1 MEPSS
6 RFTGKPSLEEYC
18 LLVPDISREESS
30 RQIELLPESYFRLY
44 PAGKLARFARILSRI
59 DASRPYHFEV
69 EETSKGDVEVR
80 VIALERSFFFSLVSG
95 ALSAGG
101 LDIQSGDIF
110 TYSMGIPEDSLPE
123 DRKRFSGQ
131 RRRGGRA
138 AGSGGYRRKSGTASE
153 MEPRKVVDIFRGRW
167 DCEKWRTAGDGR
179 LPDKRQEKELRG
191 SKAELERVLVRTL
204 SSLFEERKE
213 PKEAAYKPEERAKEI
228 VAEEL
233 SKRLLIQRE
242 MRTIPPFYPV
252 ELEVGEQSEGGTY
265 LHVRSQDTPFFLY
278 TLGTV
283 LALHDISIEHV
294 EIKTSV
300 YGIEDTFFVRTLR
313 GNPVTD
319 SEQLNSIKLSI
330 LFTKQFTHYL
340 WNAPDPFRALLRFE
354 TLLRELRMSPESDS
368 VQALIADPN
377 VLRRLSRLLGASE
390 FLWEDFIRLQ
400 YENILPL
407 LSEDTIMK
415 NIDTSPEE
423 LEKELEERLSG
434 VHGFEEKKREL
445 NDFKD
450 RFTYLADLEHI
461 IDPQADFTFLS
472 AHLSTLADLVVR
484 SAFKIAWDYLAS
496 VYGTPRTVAD
506 LPTVYAVEGLGK
518 FGGRALGYASDIE
531 LLVLYRDAGETDG
544 DKRISNAEFFSHLV
558 KTASSV
564 IESKQEGIYRVDL
577 RLRPH
582 GSGGPLAVSLTQ
594 FVSYYRHEA
603 SSLEKLALVR
613 MRTVAGDSEFG
624 AQAERLR
631 DAVIYEGGT
640 IDIEELIRLRRVQ
653 AEKYATAER
662 PNVKYGPGGLI
673 DLEYCIQILQV
684 LEGSRAPE
692 LRTPYMHEVFRR
704 LAERGTLDAETTSI
718 LEGSYFFLRR
728 LINALRML
736 RGNALDLY
744 LPDRNSSEFLHLS
757 RRMGY
762 RENEGVS
769 AEEQLFIDYQ
779 KNSAVVRSFVE
790 HRLGKHAVVR
800 SGPGNIADI
809 LLSEKP
815 DEKEID
821 TLFKEGGFEDSR
833 RALSNIFTL
842 SSYWSD
848 TSRFIELALFAWDY
862 LRSSPD
868 PDMALN
874 NWERFVGAYAHPGE
888 HYMEIYRQPKRLEIL
903 LRIFAA
909 SQFLADLLMKNP
921 VFFSEVT
928 DPGKIRNPLE
938 YDDFYSE
945 LMEIRSRCSQE
956 DSDTWRRKLRMFR
969 HRHILRIGSRDICYG
984 APLEEVLGE
993 LTGLA
998 DGVLQNVLEYRFPHT
1013 AHTLCIF
1020 AFGKLGGKELN
1031 YSSDIDLVIIH
1042 DPEVSPKD
1050 GNMLN
1055 EDNLGEGENKRLR
1068 RQIRNLR
1075 GDIADLTEEGRV
1087 YRVDFR
1093 LRPYGSSGDLVFTPR
1108 QMQEYYRDAASL
1120 WEFQA
1125 LLKARPVAGDKP
1137 MGSRLL
1143 EKLYREAFRS
1153 LQPAKIIDQVL
1164 QARGSENDGTFEG
1177 NRNIKEGTGGIR
1189 DIEFLVQAFQLVHAE
1204 ELPQLICGNTLESIK
1219 LLLEYDILA
1228 EGDAEALSSA
1238 YRFLRR
1244 VEHFLQLLEDR
1255 QEHTLP
1261 GEGRALEALAGRM
1274 CWSDICENFEEHLRE
1289 TLSNVR
1295 YSFRSL
1301 LEEERKRAT
1310 QM

>member
-1 MEPSS
+1 M
-6 RFTGKPSLEEYC
+6 KPSQHFTRKPNPEEYC
-18 LLVPDISREESS
+18 LLAGDISEEEGS
-30 RQIELLPESYFRLY
+30 RQIELLPESYFLLF
-44 PAGKLARFARILSRI
+44 PAGKLARFARILSKI
-59 DASRPYHFEV
+59 DDSNPYHFEV
-69 EETSKGDVEVR
+69 EETAEGDVEVR
-80 VIALERSFFFSLVSG
+80 VIAFERSFFFSLVTG

-110 TYSMGIPEDSLPE
+110 TYSMP
-123 DRKRFSGQ
+123 DREKSEKSYGR
-131 RRRGGRA
+131 RRRGQRSSV
-138 AGSGGYRRKSGTASE
+138 SGGFRREAGKIAVSDS
-153 MEPRKVVDIFRGRW
+153 RKLVDVFRGRW
-167 DCEKWRTAGDGR
+167 DSEKWEEEREGS
-179 LPDKRQEKELRG
+179 G
-191 SKAELERVLVRTL
+191 SKAELERILNRTL
-204 SSLFEERKE
+204 SSLFEDIVESKASRGKR
-213 PKEAAYKPEERAKEI
+213 EERAKEI

-242 MRTIPPFYPV
+242 KRKIPPFYPI
-252 ELEVGEQSEGGTY
+252 ELKVGDQTAEGTY

-294 EIKTSV
+294 EIKTTEH
-300 YGIEDTFFVRTLR
+300 GIEDTFFVRTFS
-313 GNPVTD
+313 GKPVTD
-319 SEQLNSIKLSI
+319 SEQINSIKLSI

-340 WNAPDPFRALLRFE
+340 WNAPDPYRALLRFE

-407 LSEDTIMK
+407 LSGETLMK
-415 NIDTSPEE
+415 DIDTSPEI
-423 LEKELEERLSG
+423 LERELEERLSG
-434 VHGFEEKKREL
+434 VHRFEEKKKEL

-461 IDPQADFTFLS
+461 IDPEADFTFLS

-484 SAFKIAWDYLAS
+484 SAFRIAWDHLTS
-496 VYGTPRTVAD
+496 IYGTPRTVAD
-506 LPTVYAVEGLGK
+506 LSTVYAVEGLGK

-544 DKRISNAEFFSHLV
+544 DKRISNSEFFTHLV
-558 KTASSV
+558 RTASSV

-613 MRTVAGDSEFG
+613 MRTVAGDREFG
-624 AQAERLR
+624 AQIERLR
-631 DAVIYEGGT
+631 DTVIYEGAP
-640 IDIEELIRLRRVQ
+640 IDVEELVRLRRVQ
-653 AEKYATAER
+653 AEKYASGDR
-662 PNVKYGPGGLI
+662 PNVKYGPGGLM

-684 LEGSRAPE
+684 LEGSGAPE
-692 LRTPYMHEVFRR
+692 LRTPYMHEVFRH
-704 LAERGTLDAETTSI
+704 LTERGTLDAETTSI

-744 LPDRNSSEFLHLS
+744 LPDRSSSEFLHLA

-790 HRLGKHAVVR
+790 HRLGRHAVAKT
-800 SGPGNIADI
+800 GPGTIADI

-815 DEKEID
+815 EEEDIE
-821 TLFKEGGFEDSR
+821 TLFKEGGFEDTR
-833 RALSNIFTL
+833 RALYNFLTL

-874 NWERFVGAYAHPGE
+874 NWERFVSAYTKPAVHF
-888 HYMEIYRQPKRLEIL
+888 MEVYRQPKRLEIL

-909 SQFLADLLMKNP
+909 SQFLADLLMQNP
-921 VFFSEVT
+921 DFFSEVT
-928 DPGKIRNPLE
+928 DPEKIHNPME
-938 YDDFYSE
+938 YEDFYRE
-945 LMEIRSRCSQE
+945 LEDIRSLCSAE
-956 DSDTWRRKLRMFR
+956 DPEKWRRELRMFR

-984 APLEEVLGE
+984 VPLEEVLGE
-993 LTGLA
+993 LSGLA
-998 DGVLQNVLEYRFPHT
+998 DAVLQGVLEYRFPDS
-1013 AHTLCIF
+1013 ADALCIL

-1042 DPEVSPKD
+1042 DPAVPLGGD
-1050 GNMLN
+1050 GTSKEGRLT
-1055 EDNLGEGENKRLR
+1055 GEGRKDLR
-1068 RQIRNLR
+1068 RRIRKLR
-1075 GDIADLTEEGRV
+1075 GDIADLTEEGKV
-1087 YRVDFR
+1087 YRIDFR
-1093 LRPYGSSGDLVFTPR
+1093 LRPYGSSGDLVFTPQ
-1108 QMQEYYRDAASL
+1108 QMREYYRNAAAL

-1125 LLKARPVAGDKP
+1125 LLKARPVAGDR
-1137 MGSRLL
+1137 GIGAHLL
-1143 EKLYREAFRS
+1143 EGLYNEVFEG
-1153 LQPAKIIDQVL
+1153 LKPGEIIDLVL
-1164 QARGSENDGTFEG
+1164 QARGHLRGGSESGPASEELMKNL
-1177 NRNIKEGTGGIR
+1177 NIKEGAGGIR
-1189 DIEFLVQAFQLVHAE
+1189 DIEFLVQAFQLIHAG
-1204 ELPQLICGNTLESIK
+1204 ELPQLICGNTLDSIK
-1219 LLLEYDILA
+1219 LLLEYGIFS
-1228 EGDAEALSSA
+1228 EGTAHMLSEA

-1261 GEGRALEALAGRM
+1261 GEKRAMDSLAGRM
-1274 CWSDICENFEEHLRE
+1274 CWSRICEDFEVQLKE
-1289 TLSNVR
+1289 TLHKVR
-1295 YSFRSL
+1295 SSFWSL
-1301 LEEERKRAT
+1301 LEEEREIAVDKKAT
-1310 QM
+1310 